1 MPAKIFNLTKKPHK
15 QISRLPLRIQDK
27 IDRAFETIKQNPIS
41 GAKLGGEL
49 SGNYKFRVG
58 DYRIVYKFNAKESR
72 VDVLK
77 IEHRQGVYK

>member
-1 MPAKIFNLTKKPHK
+1 MPAKLFNVAKKADK
-15 QISRLPLRIQDK
+15 QLPKFPIKIQGRIIQALK
-27 IDRAFETIKQNPIS
+27 QLKQNPLA

-49 SGNYKFRVG
+49 AAQYKLRVG
-58 DYRIVYKFNAKESR
+58 DYRIIYKFNAKQSR